1 MLSVLSW
8 LLISEKY
15 SAAEITKIIKII
27 IPMLI
32 IIIIIIII
40 TIIII
45 TITIIIITI
54 IWGGGGWSLYTYQR
68 SQELRNDYTIIS
80 CSQGYHSQLYKS
92 H

>member
-15 SAAEITKIIKII
+15 SAAEITIIIKLIKI
-27 IPMLI
+27 KIPMLI
-32 IIIIIIII
+32 ITILLLIIIM
-40 TIIII
+40 
-45 TITIIIITI
+45 I
-54 IWGGGGWSLYTYQR
+54 IWGGGGGWSLYTYQR

-80 CSQGYHSQLYKS
+80 CSQGYHSQLYIS

>member
-1 MLSVLSW
+1 MLGVLSW
-8 LLISEKY
+8 LLISEKD
-15 SAAEITKIIKII
+15 SAGEITKIIK
-27 IPMLI
+27 I

-45 TITIIIITI
+45 TITIITIII